1 MLMAVKNQIKVTLLS
16 IKYAIMR
23 EMLNKFTFISN
34 VLIMMLNNSA
44 FIVQWI
50 IIYGLCDSIGSYE
63 FKDILLI
70 WGISSY
76 SYGFAYFFFKDAFN
90 LSKMINEGRLDQF
103 IIQPKNILLSIITT
117 NVRTSALGDL
127 LYGFVMLFFYG
138 ITPKSFLLFVLLGIT
153 GGLIM
158 VSCAI
163 IIGSLSFWFGKSDVL
178 LDTYLSTLVTTSLY
192 PDTIYGNVIKMIL
205 FSVIPVGMIVFIP
218 VNIIK
223 SFNPIL
229 LLIVFLFTI
238 VMISFAFIIFYLGL
252 RRYSSSN
259 LMNART

>member
-70 WGISSY
+70 WGFSSY
-76 SYGFAYFFFKDAFN
+76 SYGFAHFFFKDAFN

-153 GGLIM
+153 GGVIM

-178 LDTYLSTLVTTSLY
+178 LDTYLSTLTTTSLY

-205 FSVIPVGMIVFIP
+205 FSVIPVGMIIFIP

-223 SFNPIL
+223 CFNPIL

-259 LMNART
+259 WMNART